1 MTIMAGGGVRADH
14 VAELVAASGVREVH
28 ARPTMHVPSRVTR
41 SDVLF
46 FGAAEPAADAGHL
59 ELDARGI
66 RDLVRALEG

>member
-1 MTIMAGGGVRADH
+1 
-14 VAELVAASGVREVH
+14 
-28 ARPTMHVPSRVTR
+28 MHVPSRVTR